1 MRGHTN
7 QQDVTITN
15 GSKRVI
21 ERDMDALMNVWKV
34 LNKEDHVTEN
44 PVRLIYG
51 ATKRR
56 LHAADPL
63 TPRFEKQI
71 TDIKSILKKVLNVAP
86 IGKGGGGEAN
96 LYTLTVSH
104 GKTDRVVVKTPLGGH
119 IDSVKHE
126 ARIAHRLRDGM
137 VWAAMREPWEPLQNI
152 NGSQYNRIADEVR
165 IMHAGGGYDN
175 IHQFLAFVSP
185 ATLPPLGGLIS
196 TRAEGNIAVSAALYA
211 HPLAP
216 L

>member
-1 MRGHTN
+1 VPN
-7 QQDVTITN
+7 
-15 GSKRVI
+15 
-21 ERDMDALMNVWKV
+21 L
-34 LNKEDHVTEN
+34 L
-44 PVRLIYG
+44 
-51 ATKRR
+51 
-56 LHAADPL
+56 
-63 TPRFEKQI
+63 
-71 TDIKSILKKVLNVAP
+71 P

-137 VWAAMREPWEPLQNI
+137 VWAAMREPWEPLQDI

-165 IMHAGGGYDN
+165 IMRAGGGYDN

-196 TRAEGNIAVSAALYA
+196 TRAEGNITVSAALYGS
-211 HPLAP
+211 PLGSSLDTLMLRPYAGTRAEWILYGRRKMEGSHSSRFSLASALEP
-216 L
+216 HFRAMLQKH